1 MALPTR
7 SVWAPAGA
15 LAGLLLL
22 VAAAPPAVDYRAPGD
37 ETGLP
42 GS

>member
-1 MALPTR
+1 MALPNR

-22 VAAAPPAVDYRAPGD
+22 VAAAPAGR
-37 ETGLP
+37 
-42 GS
+42 